1 MAVSYFIYN
10 KWRAKEISQNQRKDR
25 GPACVITMYVTAYDK
40 SQEWYLGTSGL
51 DDWSGKHDILKKHTC
66 VR

>member
-51 DDWSGKHDILKKHTC
+51 DD
-66 VR
+66 